1 MNKTFRTIALI
12 AVLGTMAVGC
22 QKEQPIE
29 LQSSITE
36 IGTVYT
42 VQYSVNGVLHQE
54 TLVGEQAWS
63 GFLHCMLALAEEG
76 YEVSVANENI
86 SSRAVATKEVVTY
99 SSSSQEDAYSW
110 CDKMVLSGYT
120 VTITYDKEK
129 KVYNCI
135 AIK

>member
-1 MNKTFRTIALI
+1 MNKTIRTIALI
-12 AVLGTMAVGC
+12 AVLGTMTVGC
-22 QKEQPIE
+22 QKEQEIE
-29 LQSSITE
+29 PQSSVTE

-42 VQYSVNGVLHQE
+42 VQYAVDGVLHLE
-54 TLVGEQAWS
+54 TLIGEQAWS
-63 GFLHCMLALAEEG
+63 DFLHRMLALAEEG
-76 YEVSVANENI
+76 CEVSVSNENI
-86 SSRAVATKEVVTY
+86 TSRVVATKEVVTY

-129 KVYNCI
+129 NVYNCI